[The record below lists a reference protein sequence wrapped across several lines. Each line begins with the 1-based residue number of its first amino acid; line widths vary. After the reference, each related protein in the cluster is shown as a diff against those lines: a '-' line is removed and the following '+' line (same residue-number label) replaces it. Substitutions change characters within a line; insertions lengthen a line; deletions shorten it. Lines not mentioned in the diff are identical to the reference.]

1 MLTSIDVKFIF
12 NSACLSASLGDRFVQ
27 FCKYSPNS
35 RCRRSNC
42 LLAVLQ
48 VWANSSPISFSWNEW
63 NVPPFCI
70 HYQNDSNLIL
80 LHHWRHHFTYRKILP
95 NLVNSSWFWWII
107 RGILANQKRKMKYF
121 EWIIISKYWMRLS
134 RTDVENCVDWRRR
147 YYSKSQRH
155 QTSIFG
161 KYLFGRRFEI

>member
-1 MLTSIDVKFIF
+1 MTGLFSSANILQIADVVGRIVFLLF
-12 NSACLSASLGDRFVQ
+12 LQ
-27 FCKYSPNS
+27 F
-35 RCRRSNC
+35 
-42 LLAVLQ
+42 
-48 VWANSSPISFSWNEW
+48 WANSSPISFSWNEW

-70 HYQNDSNLIL
+70 HYQNNSNSIL

-95 NLVNSSWFWWII
+95 NWVNGSWFWWII

-155 QTSIFG
+155 PNFWKISVRKTIWDLEFSE
-161 KYLFGRRFEI
+161 YLF